1 MSKMESSVI
10 FLPCR
15 DLQATKDFYS
25 RVLGLSIY
33 QQTGGNLIFDTNY
46 GYLGFVQYYDGRP
59 LATGVCISFNC
70 ASRQQVDARY
80 DELKALPECGVQAP
94 PVHHAKFP
102 VYSFFFTDPNGYTL
116 EFQKLDE
123 EGAAQ

>member
-1 MSKMESSVI
+1 MKKMESSVI

-15 DLQATKDFYS
+15 DLQATKEYYS
-25 RVLGLSIY
+25 QVLGLSIY
-33 QQTGGNLIFDTNY
+33 QETGGNLIFDTNY
-46 GYLGFVQYYDGRP
+46 GYLGFVQYDDGRP
-59 LATGVCISFNC
+59 LASGVCISFNC
-70 ASRQQVDARY
+70 ASREQVDARY
-80 DELKALPECGVQAP
+80 EELKGKPECGVQAP

-123 EGAAQ
+123 EGLAQ